1 MFKREIRRK
10 DRELSVNEA
19 KQILLNGKFG
29 IMSVLGD
36 DGYPY
41 GVPLHYVIIDNN
53 LYFHCTIGGG
63 YKTDCLRRNSKISF
77 TVVET
82 EDGIKCKSAIFF
94 GQASCELD
102 KREMVL
108 CKLIEKYVPQT
119 AWEQAKSGIP
129 YSKEKILVYKLEIE
143 SLTAKYVDKPKGK

>member
-1 MFKREIRRK
+1 MCKREIRRK

-53 LYFHCTIGGG
+53 LYFHCTADGG
-63 YKTDCLRRNSKISF
+63 YKIDCLKRNAKISF

-94 GQASCELD
+94 GHASSELD

-108 CKLIEKYVPQT
+108 CKLIEKFVPQT